1 VTLEEITLAPS
12 NPFDAK
18 LFETKSAA
26 DFGSLIP
33 AADNFVPITID
44 PIFIE
49 VIIKTVLHAGSPTLK
64 LSGRFAHNETDILLR
79 LLRDLASWVAFESEE
94 LYILEAV
101 VPGPR
106 TSYITIMASEKQTL
120 PVMVYPLMQVEQ

>member
-12 NPFDAK
+12 NPFDFK
-18 LFETKSAA
+18 LLEIKFEA
-26 DFGSLIP
+26 DPGSVIP

-49 VIIKTVLHAGSPTLK
+49 VIIKTVLHSGSPTLK
-64 LSGRFAHNETDILLR
+64 LSGSFAHNETNILLR
-79 LLRDLASWVAFESEE
+79 LLRDLASWLAFESEE

-106 TSYITIMASEKQTL
+106 TS
-120 PVMVYPLMQVEQ
+120 